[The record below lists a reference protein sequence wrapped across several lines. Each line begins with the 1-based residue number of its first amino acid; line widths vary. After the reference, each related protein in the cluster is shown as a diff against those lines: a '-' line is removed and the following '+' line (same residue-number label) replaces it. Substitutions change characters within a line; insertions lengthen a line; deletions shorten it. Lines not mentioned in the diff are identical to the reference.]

1 MEENKK
7 DTLILFVDDD
17 ESIRMALSAMAESL
31 KYNYLVASD
40 SFEAIEV
47 LKTTPVDLV
56 LSDVVMPGM
65 DGLELLD
72 YIKKHHKNTDV
83 IISTGFSEKATYAEV
98 INAGAIDFIKKP
110 VDRAELE
117 AKLARAVRER
127 KLVRELERLSMHDS
141 LTSLLNRRSFDER
154 FPYEVERAHRQNYSV
169 ILAVIDVDN
178 FKDYNDKFGH
188 PAGDEVLIG
197 LGKIMADC
205 TREKVDMCFRLG
217 GDEFGVL
224 LPQAS
229 FDQGVEIAQRIL
241 SNFVEKRFGQTT
253 LSIGLVACK
262 RDKSLSLE
270 DDERRMKEQADQA
283 MYEAKNGGKNCII
296 TRT

>member
-47 LKTTPVDLV
+47 LKSTPVDLV

-127 KLVRELERLSMHDS
+127 KLVQYGCGKYHKRYHTLF
-141 LTSLLNRRSFDER
+141 TSNHN
-154 FPYEVERAHRQNYSV
+154 VH
-169 ILAVIDVDN
+169 
-178 FKDYNDKFGH
+178 
-188 PAGDEVLIG
+188 
-197 LGKIMADC
+197 GKGY
-205 TREKVDMCFRLG
+205 R
-217 GDEFGVL
+217 
-224 LPQAS
+224 
-229 FDQGVEIAQRIL
+229 
-241 SNFVEKRFGQTT
+241 
-253 LSIGLVACK
+253 
-262 RDKSLSLE
+262 
-270 DDERRMKEQADQA
+270 
-283 MYEAKNGGKNCII
+283 
-296 TRT
+296 

>member
-1 MEENKK
+1 MENNKK

-31 KYNYLVASD
+31 NYNYLIAGD

-47 LKTTPVDLV
+47 LKTTSVDLV

-154 FPYEVERAHRQNYSV
+154 FPYEVERASRQNYSV

-197 LGKIMADC
+197 LGKIMAEC
-205 TREKVDMCFRLG
+205 TREKVDMYRH
-217 GDEFGVL
+217 D
-224 LPQAS
+224 
-229 FDQGVEIAQRIL
+229 
-241 SNFVEKRFGQTT
+241 
-253 LSIGLVACK
+253 
-262 RDKSLSLE
+262 SL
-270 DDERRMKEQADQA
+270 
-283 MYEAKNGGKNCII
+283 
-296 TRT
+296 

>member
-1 MEENKK
+1 MENNKK

-31 KYNYLVASD
+31 NYNYLIAGD

-47 LKTTPVDLV
+47 LKTTSVDLV

-154 FPYEVERAHRQNYSV
+154 FPYEVERASRQNYSV

-197 LGKIMADC
+197 LGKIMAEC

-241 SNFVEKRFGQTT
+241 SSFVEKRFGETT

-262 RDKSLSLE
+262 RDKKLSLE
-270 DDERRMKEQADQA
+270 VDERRMKEQADQA